1 MMLVPR
7 AEACRQV
14 SDLRARFLL
23 GFIDDVTSVFDL
35 IQNAGMPPD
44 EAADTLADLFERGIV
59 GFATPT

>member
-35 IQNAGMPPD
+35 IQNTGMPFD
-44 EAADTLADLFERGIV
+44 EAADTLADLFERGLV